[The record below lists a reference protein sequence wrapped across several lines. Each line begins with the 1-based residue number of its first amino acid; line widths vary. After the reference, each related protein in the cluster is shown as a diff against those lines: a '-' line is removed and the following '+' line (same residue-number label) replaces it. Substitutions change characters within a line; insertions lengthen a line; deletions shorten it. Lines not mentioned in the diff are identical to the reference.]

1 MSDKQSNLT
10 DKEMEDLQ
18 SIVTDTLASVC
29 AMADKHN
36 IDRDSMLKYFADMLT
51 AFTEVASIQNYET
64 NHTCNCQRNSNSR
77 DNEPCYR
84 CDSRK
89 ENREVKIVTVSDLI
103 KILDTKENRYGATGK
118 PRILN
123 LSLNGNFA
131 GSIENVKLDGYGDG
145 LITDVTM
152 EITSSKFTTTNAD
165 MIRNMS
171 DEELA
176 DFLDIVGED
185 GISSQYADVP
195 CDCCCEKTEC
205 SKCWKDWLKSEA
217 E

>member
-29 AMADKHN
+29 AMADKNN
-36 IDRDSMLKYFADMLT
+36 IDRDSMLKYFTDMLT

-64 NHTCNCQRNSNSR
+64 NHTCNCKHNSNSR
-77 DNEPCYR
+77 DNEPCCR
-84 CDSRK
+84 CDSRH
-89 ENREVKIVTVSDLI
+89 
-103 KILDTKENRYGATGK
+103 
-118 PRILN
+118 
-123 LSLNGNFA
+123 
-131 GSIENVKLDGYGDG
+131 
-145 LITDVTM
+145 
-152 EITSSKFTTTNAD
+152 TNAD
-165 MIRNMS
+165 RLRNMS

-176 DFLDIVGED
+176 EFLDIVGED

-205 SKCWKDWLKSEA
+205 SKCWKDWLQSEA

>member
-18 SIVTDTLASVC
+18 SIVADTLASVC

-64 NHTCNCQRNSNSR
+64 NHTCNCQHNSNSR
-77 DNEPCYR
+77 DNEPCCR
-84 CDSRK
+84 CDSRQ
-89 ENREVKIVTVSDLI
+89 
-103 KILDTKENRYGATGK
+103 
-118 PRILN
+118 
-123 LSLNGNFA
+123 
-131 GSIENVKLDGYGDG
+131 
-145 LITDVTM
+145 
-152 EITSSKFTTTNAD
+152 TNAD
-165 MIRNMS
+165 RIRNMS

-176 DFLDIVGED
+176 EFLIAFKNTFGEEYE
-185 GISSQYADVP
+185 GETS
-195 CDCCCEKTEC
+195 CME
-205 SKCWKDWLKSEA
+205 WLQSEA

>member
-64 NHTCNCQRNSNSR
+64 NHTCNCQHNSNSR
-77 DNEPCYR
+77 DNEPCCR
-84 CDSRK
+84 CDSRTT
-89 ENREVKIVTVSDLI
+89 KINKAKVNSLEIIAQMLDDKPYYELKYRQVGKNDYSIGYSSYDLKSVLSDI
-103 KILDTKENRYGATGK
+103 DTY
-118 PRILN
+118 
-123 LSLNGNFA
+123 F
-131 GSIENVKLDGYGDG
+131 
-145 LITDVTM
+145 
-152 EITSSKFTTTNAD
+152 EIVESDSHTNAD
-165 MIRNMS
+165 RIRNMS

-176 DFLDIVGED
+176 DWIYYHNTKF
-185 GISSQYADVP
+185 SS
-195 CDCCCEKTEC
+195 EKQWIE
-205 SKCWKDWLKSEA
+205 WLQSEA
-217 E
+217 EQERIWTD